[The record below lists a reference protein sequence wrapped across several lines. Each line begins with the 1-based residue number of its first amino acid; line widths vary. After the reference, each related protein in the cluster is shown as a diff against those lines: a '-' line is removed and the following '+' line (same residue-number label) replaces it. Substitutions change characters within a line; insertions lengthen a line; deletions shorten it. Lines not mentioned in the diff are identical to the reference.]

1 MKQTD
6 KKEKKPIDTRLLAF
20 LALESIVVI
29 LAFLIGVHGVGS
41 MFVGK
46 ILYFSYL
53 AIAAALLLW
62 AVWLNGGFD
71 TYLPTEEDI
80 VGNLNKE
87 QRKALVEKIHRRKA
101 LAKKVIFL
109 DFPFL
114 CCLLIDT
121 VYVMLA

>member
-6 KKEKKPIDTRLLAF
+6 KKDKKPIDTKLLS
-20 LALESIVVI
+20 LLLLESIVVI
-29 LAFLIGVHGVGS
+29 LAFLVGVHGAGS
-41 MFVGK
+41 MFAGK
-46 ILYFSYL
+46 IIYFSY
-53 AIAAALLLW
+53 IGIGVTLLLL

-121 VYVMLA
+121 VYVMLL